1 MVAVSN
7 LLDQMTSLLEMEQSM
22 LDELH
27 AQENED
33 YLGNERITMNNLDEV
48 TLECSCCLECTVIY
62 IVIKIEKQFIFFFI
76 IFLRTR
82 THRRDQVKHGDSYP
96 EQRSWHLYK
105 TPIHSCS
112 DRTVQNQ
119 AQCQI
124 HPVLISC
131 YLKTFW
137 RTY

>member
-48 TLECSCCLECTVIY
+48 TLECSCCLGCTVIY
-62 IVIKIEKQFIFFFI
+62 
-76 IFLRTR
+76 
-82 THRRDQVKHGDSYP
+82 
-96 EQRSWHLYK
+96 
-105 TPIHSCS
+105 
-112 DRTVQNQ
+112 NQ
-119 AQCQI
+119 Y
-124 HPVLISC
+124 C
-131 YLKTFW
+131 Y
-137 RTY
+137 